1 MTRIFTAVGNRVV
14 GALAEAGALWQLAA
28 STVERTLAGP
38 FRGERVRFGE
48 TVLQTVRAGYDS
60 LPLVALL
67 SVLIG
72 MILALQSAYQ
82 LDQMGALSLVA
93 RLVAITM
100 TRELAPLITAIIVA
114 GRVGSAIAAELGT
127 MKVSQEVDALTVM
140 GIDPVSYLV
149 VPRILGLLVSVPCLV
164 LFSNLI
170 GIAGGA
176 IIAVTTLG
184 LGGRT
189 YVLDSLNA
197 LIMEDIVIGLIK
209 AVVFAGII
217 GLVGCQ
223 QGLATRGGAE
233 EVGRATTTSVVR
245 AIVLVITADLFVTAI
260 YYVKG

>member
-1 MTRIFTAVGNRVV
+1 MTRILEAVGYRVV
-14 GALAEAGALWQLAA
+14 NGLADVGALWQLAA
-28 STVERTLAGP
+28 STVERTIAGP
-38 FRGERVRFGE
+38 FRGEKVRFSE
-48 TVLQTVRAGYDS
+48 TIVQTVRAGYDS

-67 SVLIG
+67 SLLIG

-82 LDQMGALSLVA
+82 LDQMGAVSLVA
-93 RLVAITM
+93 SLVAVTL

-114 GRVGSAIAAELGT
+114 GRVGSAIAAEIGT

-149 VPRILGLLVSVPCLV
+149 VPRVFGLVISVPCLV
-164 LFSNLI
+164 LFSNMI
-170 GIAGGA
+170 GILGGA
-176 IIAVTTLG
+176 AVAVTALG

-189 YVLDSLNA
+189 YLLDSMNA
-197 LIMEDIVIGLIK
+197 LIMEDVVIGLIK
-209 AVVFAGII
+209 ALVFAGII

-233 EVGRATTTSVVR
+233 EVGRATTMSVVR